1 MSQSNPIS
9 SKRWLLLVSGILVL
23 LLLIAAGFLF
33 SRERHSEELLRRTIV
48 KTLGEQ
54 FKSDVELRAIHV
66 KIFPRFAV
74 AGEGLSL
81 HYHGRLDTPP
91 LIRVEHF
98 SFAIGILG
106 LLRPVKHIPLV
117 RIDQMTITIPPR
129 DSRQER
135 TPNLEPSQNRASSP
149 AVIVDQVI
157 CTATNIVILPKK
169 AGKEPLVWD
178 IHELFLDSL
187 RVDKPVAFH
196 GHLTNGKPVGEI
208 ETHGTFGPWDVD
220 DPGGS
225 PVSGEYKFSDADL
238 DPFPGIAGTLS
249 STGKFSGVLSELQVQ
264 GQTDTPNFSL
274 DKVGKPVSLHTD
286 YSATVDGTNGD
297 TYLQPVNGILVRS
310 LIVAEGSIVN
320 VPEKKGHLITLDASV
335 PNGRIQDFL
344 GLAIN
349 SDTPLMTGPVKIKAK
364 IILPPGKERPI
375 EKIIIDGDFGVGDAK
390 WNSPAIREQLE
401 SLSRHGEGKPA
412 DTDAGSSVSDLRGSF
427 HLEKGVIR
435 FSSLT
440 FIVPGAAID
449 LAGTY
454 ALHDGTLNFNGHLR
468 LQAKLSQTLTGAKS
482 FFLKAFDPFFKKD
495 GAGAVLPI
503 TITGTRDKPIFGVSV
518 LHKTI
523 QKQIDAGRDKQAG
536 KNPLN

>member
-1 MSQSNPIS
+1 
-9 SKRWLLLVSGILVL
+9 
-23 LLLIAAGFLF
+23 
-33 SRERHSEELLRRTIV
+33 
-48 KTLGEQ
+48 
-54 FKSDVELRAIHV
+54 
-66 KIFPRFAV
+66 
-74 AGEGLSL
+74 
-81 HYHGRLDTPP
+81 
-91 LIRVEHF
+91 
-98 SFAIGILG
+98 
-106 LLRPVKHIPLV
+106 
-117 RIDQMTITIPPR
+117 
-129 DSRQER
+129 
-135 TPNLEPSQNRASSP
+135 
-149 AVIVDQVI
+149 
-157 CTATNIVILPKK
+157 
-169 AGKEPLVWD
+169 
-178 IHELFLDSL
+178 
-187 RVDKPVAFH
+187 
-196 GHLTNGKPVGEI
+196 
-208 ETHGTFGPWDVD
+208 
-220 DPGGS
+220 
-225 PVSGEYKFSDADL
+225 
-238 DPFPGIAGTLS
+238 
-249 STGKFSGVLSELQVQ
+249 
-264 GQTDTPNFSL
+264 
-274 DKVGKPVSLHTD
+274 LHTD

-468 LQAKLSQTLTGAKS
+468 LQAKLSQTMTGAKS

>member
-81 HYHGRLDTPP
+81 HYRGRLDTPP

-468 LQAKLSQTLTGAKS
+468 LQAKLSQTMTGAKS

>member
-1 MSQSNPIS
+1 MSQSNLIS
-9 SKRWLLLVSGILVL
+9 SKRWLLLSGIFVL
-23 LLLIAAGFLF
+23 LLLIAAGILY

-48 KTLGEQ
+48 RVLGEQ

-468 LQAKLSQTLTGAKS
+468 LQAKLSQTMTGAKS